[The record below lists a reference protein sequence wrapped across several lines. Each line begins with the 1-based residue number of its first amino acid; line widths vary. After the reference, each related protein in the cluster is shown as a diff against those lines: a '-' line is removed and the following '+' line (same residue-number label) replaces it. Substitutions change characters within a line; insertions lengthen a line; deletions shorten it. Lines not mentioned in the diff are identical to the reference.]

1 MKVVIL
7 GYGNLGKIYADVFR
21 KYKFVEDNELYI
33 LNRTGNS
40 STGRANYF
48 TAESVPALEP
58 DVVLLSVKPQDYNS
72 IIDIACKLKGK
83 NTVFMSVMAGITLGT
98 LKQTLNHEKIV
109 RVMPNSPIE
118 IEMGISGFTASKELG
133 FDELKKIE
141 NLLSVTGR
149 AIYFEDENMLNGVTA
164 LSGSG
169 PAYFFYIVKNMIE
182 AGKQMGFTESMATI
196 LVKQTMAGA
205 LQLLNDKNKNID
217 QLIATVASKGGT
229 TFAAFE
235 TFEAYK
241 MDQALVNGL
250 KNAEKRAEELSK
262 IQENKVFST
271 N

>member
-1 MKVVIL
+1 MKVAIA

-33 LNRTGNS
+33 LCRQKNI
-40 STGRANYF
+40 STGKAIYF
-48 TAESVPALEP
+48 TAESVPAIEP

-72 IIDIACKLKGK
+72 VIDIARKLKGE
-83 NTVFMSVMAGITLGT
+83 NTVYISVMAGITIDT
-98 LKQTLNHEKIV
+98 LKKTLDHKKVV
-109 RVMPNSPIE
+109 RIMPNSPIE
-118 IEMGISGFTASKELG
+118 IEMGITGFTASKELS
-133 FDELKKIE
+133 FEELKKIE

-149 AIYFEDENMLNGVTA
+149 AIYFDDENMLNGVTA

-182 AGKQMGFTESMATI
+182 AGKQMGFTESMSTI

-205 LQLLNDKNKNID
+205 LQLLNDKNKSID

-235 TFEAYK
+235 TFEAYN
-241 MDQALVNGL
+241 MDTALIKGL
-250 KNAEKRAEELSK
+250 KNAEKRAAELSD
-262 IQENKVFST
+262 IQQSKVLS
-271 N
+271 